1 MLGVEAFL
9 ANTPV
14 IQVTFE
20 EKDQVAFVCMEGSP
34 LPIAVYGNLAMDS
47 VKILRFKR
55 FDA

>member
-1 MLGVEAFL
+1 MEAFL